1 MDLARPVISVK
12 AEGTGVVGRLGVD
25 DIVGGGMARR
35 AAESNVTMERIRASV
50 STLILDQDVKGHA
63 RSGVTAGDTVRGH
76 GRRRGQGSWQA
87 TRSRAMATR
96 PGPGWIKTLSE
107 PDYPINP
114 APLLVNPGR
123 PKVESVELIG
133 PVG

>member
-76 GRRRGQGSWQA
+76 GKRRSGVMAGDA
-87 TRSRAMATR
+87 VKGHGDAARARVDQNTI
-96 PGPGWIKTLSE
+96 GTGLS
-107 PDYPINP
+107 Y
-114 APLLVNPGR
+114 
-123 PKVESVELIG
+123 
-133 PVG
+133 